1 MTKGGKGDKVANGA
15 KVSVVKE
22 ALPLELRVE
31 QGMSSLLIA
40 NNLEVCGRLEK
51 KKKKKKLK
59 STQLSMTIKL
69 YPAYMHSHLHTY
81 LYI

>member
-51 KKKKKKLK
+51 KKKLK

-69 YPAYMHSHLHTY
+69 YPGMT
-81 LYI
+81 

>member
-40 NNLEVCGRLEK
+40 NNLEACGRLE

-69 YPAYMHSHLHTY
+69 YPGMT
-81 LYI
+81 